1 MLKFDVDGMS
11 CGHCVQA
18 VTRAVKSVDPQAEV
32 KVDLQAKTV
41 EAATS
46 ADPRRV
52 SAAIAEA
59 GYAVRSQAPAPKSSG
74 GGCGCGCG

>member
-1 MLKFDVDGMS
+1 MMEFLVTGMS

-18 VTRAVKSVDPQAEV
+18 VTRAVQTVDPSAEV

-41 EAATS
+41 EADTS
-46 ADPRRV
+46 ADPGRV

-59 GYAVRSQAPAPKSSG
+59 GYEVRSQVPAPERAG